1 MIVLRRHAVL
11 VFAVLAGACP
21 QAAFAQNEQD
31 ICATSCEAGT
41 GRTRDG
47 AGPACEDARSLI
59 FDDST
64 LFTVHRTPSYDRLL
78 ESTTRGHEPETPTTP
93 REAKPQR
100 EPRRC

>member
-21 QAAFAQNEQD
+21 PLALAHND
-31 ICATSCEAGT
+31 KDNPATSCEAQVS
-41 GRTRDG
+41 RTPD
-47 AGPACEDARSLI
+47 ALPAEDSRSLI

-64 LFTVHRTPSYDRLL
+64 LFAVHRTPSHDRLP
-78 ESTTRGHEPETPTTP
+78 EGATRGQQAKPPSTPG
-93 REAKPQR
+93 EAGPQR